1 MTDDLPRTR
10 KRSASAQATA
20 LIALCIVLFG
30 LPMTAQDLDI
40 PFTKYVLDNGLTLI
54 VHRDAKAPIVAVNVW
69 YHVGSKNERPGKTGF
84 AHLFEHLM
92 FNGSENFN
100 DDYFAPLEKVGA
112 TDMNGTTN
120 NDRTNYFQNV
130 PTPALDLAL
139 WMESD
144 RMGHLLGVIDQ
155 AKLDEQ
161 RGVVQNEK
169 RQGENRPYGV
179 TRQLLTE
186 NTYPPGHPYSWTVI
200 GSMEDLDAAD
210 LDDVREWFK
219 TYYGA
224 ANAVIVVAGDIEP
237 ESVKQRVAHYFGDIP
252 SGPPVARQRAWI
264 AKRTGTHRQTVED
277 QVPQA
282 RVYKVWNIPQWGT
295 AESVHLD
302 LVSDVLALG
311 KASRFYRRLVHR
323 DQIATSVSASVWL
336 GEIGGQFS
344 VIATAQPGGDLKAVE
359 AALDKELEK
368 FLADGP
374 TEAELNRIKTQF
386 FARFTRGVERI
397 GGFGGKSDVLAR
409 NQIYSGQPDYYK
421 TTLARVRDATPDDL
435 LNAAR
440 RWLSDGEYILE
451 VHPQPDHKT
460 KDADADRS
468 KLPGVPEPPDLDW
481 PEVQRTSLSNGLEL
495 LVIERSETPIVQLQ
509 LMVDAGYAA
518 DQFASPGVAS
528 FTSAM
533 LDEGTKSRSALQ
545 ISEELASLGA
555 TLSANT
561 ALDASWVSLSALTA
575 NLDASLDIFADVIL
589 NPEFPESEIERVR
602 KQQLARIAQE
612 KSSPF
617 SLAQRL
623 LPKLLYGKEHAYGV
637 SFTGTGDDETVNAI
651 TRDDMQRF
659 YTSWFQPAGSILI
672 AVGDTT
678 LEELR
683 GKLESRFKDWTGAE
697 EPPEKDI
704 ATVENRAKPALY
716 LVDKPGAVQSMILGG
731 VIATPAR
738 HPDRIPIETM
748 NRILG
753 GNFTSRINMNL
764 REDKH
769 WSYGSRS
776 FLIDARGQ
784 RPWLAYAA
792 VQSDKTKES
801 LIELDRELRDI
812 LGPRPA
818 TDDELDKVKK
828 NAILQLP
835 GRFETKSSLRGALS
849 RIWMYGLGPDYWETY
864 ASEVRAITLDDIHKA
879 ARDVIRPDQMVW
891 VVVGD
896 RAQVESGLKELE
908 FGELRLIDTNG
919 NPLNQSKP

>member
-1 MTDDLPRTR
+1 
-10 KRSASAQATA
+10 
-20 LIALCIVLFG
+20 
-30 LPMTAQDLDI
+30 MTAQDIDI
-40 PFTKYVLDNGLTLI
+40 PFTKYILDNGLTLI
-54 VHRDAKAPIVAVNVW
+54 VHEDDKAPIAAVNVW
-69 YHVGSKNERPGKTGF
+69 YHVGSKNESPGKTGF

-100 DDYFAPLEKVGA
+100 DDYFVPLEKVGA
-112 TDMNGTTN
+112 TDLNGTTS

-144 RMGHLLGVIDQ
+144 RMGHLLGAIDQ

-186 NTYPPGHPYSWTVI
+186 NTYPAGHPYSWTVI
-200 GSMEDLDAAD
+200 GSMADLDGAD
-210 LDDVREWFK
+210 LDDVRKWFK

-224 ANAVIVVAGDIEP
+224 ANAVIVVAGDVEP
-237 ESVKQRVAHYFGDIP
+237 EDVKRRVEHYFGDIP
-252 SGPPVARQRAWI
+252 AGPPVARQRAWI
-264 AKRTGTHRQTVED
+264 AERTGTHRQTVED

-282 RVYKVWNIPQWGT
+282 RIYKVWNIPQWGT
-295 AESVHLD
+295 AEAVYLD

-311 KASRFYRRLVHR
+311 KSSRFYRRLVHH
-323 DQIATSVSASVWL
+323 DQIATSASASVSL
-336 GEIGGQFS
+336 REISGQFH
-344 VIATAQPGGDLKAVE
+344 VIGTAQPGGDLAAVE
-359 AALDKELEK
+359 AALDDELQK

-374 TEAELNRIKTQF
+374 TEAELDRIKTQY
-386 FARFTRGVERI
+386 FARFARGVERI

-409 NQIYSGQPDYYK
+409 NQVYGDRPDYFK
-421 TTLARVRDATPDDL
+421 TTMERVRNAKTKDL
-435 LNAAR
+435 LDTAR
-440 RWLSDGEYILE
+440 RWLTDGVYILE
-451 VHPQPDHKT
+451 VHPRPDHEIS
-460 KDADADRS
+460 DALSDRS
-468 KLPGVPEPPDLDW
+468 KLPAVTKPPKLDW
-481 PEVQRTSLSNGLEL
+481 PEVRRTTLSNGLKL
-495 LVIERSETPIVQLQ
+495 LFVERRETPIVELE
-509 LMVDAGYAA
+509 LLVDAGYAA
-518 DQFASPGVAS
+518 DQFAVPGAAS

-533 LDEGTKSRSALQ
+533 LDEGTKTRSALE

-555 TLSANT
+555 TLSVNT
-561 ALDASWVSLSALTA
+561 ALDASWVSLSSLKH
-575 NLDASLDIFADVIL
+575 NLDPSLDVFADVIL
-589 NPEFPESEIERVR
+589 HPEFPDSEIERVR
-602 KQQLARIAQE
+602 KHLLARIAQE

-623 LPKLLYGKEHAYGV
+623 LPKLLYGDDHPYGA
-637 SFTGTGDDETVNAI
+637 SFTGTGDEETVKAI
-651 TRDDMQRF
+651 TRADLERF
-659 YTSWFQPAGSILI
+659 HAAWFQPGGSILI

-678 LEELR
+678 FEDLR
-683 GKLESRFKDWTGAE
+683 DKLEARFKGWTGADK
-697 EPPEKDI
+697 PPAKNI
-704 ATVENRAKPALY
+704 AAVENPSKSALY

-738 HPDRIPIETM
+738 HPDRIRIETM

-753 GNFTSRINMNL
+753 GAFTSRINMNL

-776 FLIDARGQ
+776 FLSDARGQ
-784 RPWLAYAA
+784 RPWLVYAA

-801 LIELDRELRDI
+801 LVELDRELRDI

-818 TDDELDKVKK
+818 TDAELDKVKK

-835 GRFETKSSLRGALS
+835 GRFETKSSVRGALS
-849 RIWMYGLGPDYWETY
+849 RIWMFDLARDYWETY
-864 ASEVRAITLDDIHKA
+864 ADKVEAVTLDDIQKVA
-879 ARDVIRPDQMVW
+879 GDVIRPDQMIW

-896 RAQVESGLKELE
+896 RTQVEPTLRELD
-908 FGELRLIDTNG
+908 FGDVTVIDTDG
-919 NPLNQSKP
+919 NPLELP

>member
-1 MTDDLPRTR
+1 MTDDPPGKAKLFAVARFC
-10 KRSASAQATA
+10 A
-20 LIALCIVLFG
+20 LSLVCLVLFG
-30 LPMTAQDLDI
+30 LPMTAQDIDI

-54 VHRDAKAPIVAVNVW
+54 VHRDTKAPIVAVNVW

-100 DDYFAPLEKVGA
+100 DDYFGPLEKVGA
-112 TDMNGTTN
+112 TDLNGTTS

-144 RMGHLLGVIDQ
+144 RMGHLLGAIDQ

-179 TRQLLTE
+179 TRRLLTE
-186 NTYPPGHPYSWTVI
+186 NTYPAGHPYSWTVI
-200 GSMEDLDAAD
+200 GSMDDLDAAD
-210 LDDVREWFK
+210 LDDVRKWFK
-219 TYYGA
+219 SYYGA
-224 ANAVIVVAGDIEP
+224 ANAVIVVAGDVEP
-237 ESVKQRVAHYFGDIP
+237 GEVKQRVEHYFGDIP

-282 RVYKVWNIPQWGT
+282 RIYKVWNMPQWGT
-295 AESVHLD
+295 AEAVYLD
-302 LVSDVLALG
+302 LASDVLALG
-311 KASRFYRRLVHR
+311 KSSRFYERLVHR
-323 DQIATSVSASVWL
+323 DQIATSASASVSL
-336 GEIGGQFS
+336 REIGGQFL
-344 VIATAQPGGDLKAVE
+344 VIATAQPGGDLGAVE
-359 AALDKELEK
+359 AALDEELAK

-374 TEAELNRIKTQF
+374 AEAELDRIKTQY
-386 FARFTRGVERI
+386 FAQFARGVERI
-397 GGFGGKSDVLAR
+397 GGFGGKSDILAR
-409 NQIYSGQPDYYK
+409 NQVYGGRPDYFK
-421 TTLARVRDATPDDL
+421 TTLARVRNARAADL
-435 LNAAR
+435 LDAAR
-440 RWLSDGEYILE
+440 RWLSDGVYILE
-451 VHPQPDHKT
+451 VQPYRDHKS
-460 KDADADRS
+460 KDAGADRS
-468 KLPGVPEPPDLDW
+468 KPPAVENPPELDW
-481 PEVQRTSLSNGLEL
+481 PDVQRTILSNGLEL
-495 LVIERSETPIVQLQ
+495 LVVERHETPIVELE
-509 LMVDAGYAA
+509 LLADAGFAA
-518 DQFASPGVAS
+518 DQFASPGVAG
-528 FTSAM
+528 FAAAM
-533 LDEGTKSRSALQ
+533 LDEGTKSRTALE

-555 TLSANT
+555 TLAVNT
-561 ALDASWVSLSALTA
+561 ALDASWVTLSALKTH
-575 NLDASLDIFADVIL
+575 LDASLDVFADVIL
-589 NPEFPESEIERVR
+589 RPEFPESEIERVR

-623 LPKLLYGKEHAYGV
+623 LPKLLYGADHPYGA
-637 SFTGTGDDETVNAI
+637 SFTGTGDNETVKAI
-651 TRDDMQRF
+651 TREDLQRF
-659 YTSWFQPAGSILI
+659 HAAWFRPTSATLI

-683 GKLESRFKDWTGAE
+683 GKIDARFKDWTGADR
-697 EPPEKDI
+697 PREKNI
-704 ATVENRAKPALY
+704 AEVENRAKSALY

-731 VIATPAR
+731 VISTPAR

-753 GNFTSRINMNL
+753 GAFTSRINMNL

-776 FLIDARGQ
+776 FLADVRGQ
-784 RPWLAYAA
+784 RPWLVYAA
-792 VQSDKTKES
+792 VQSDKTAES
-801 LIELDRELRDI
+801 LVELDRELRDI

-849 RIWMYGLGPDYWETY
+849 RIWMFGLSPDYWETY
-864 ASEVRAITLDDIHKA
+864 AGEVRAITLDDIQRV

-908 FGELRLIDTNG
+908 FGELTLIDTDG
-919 NPLNQSKP
+919 NPVK

>member
-1 MTDDLPRTR
+1 
-10 KRSASAQATA
+10 
-20 LIALCIVLFG
+20 
-30 LPMTAQDLDI
+30 MTAQDIDI
-40 PFTKYVLDNGLTLI
+40 PYTKYVLDNGLTLI
-54 VHRDAKAPIVAVNVW
+54 VHEDDKAPIVAVNVW

-100 DDYFAPLEKVGA
+100 DDYFVPLEKVGA
-112 TDMNGTTN
+112 TDLNGTTS

-130 PTPALDLAL
+130 PTAALDLAL

-144 RMGHLLGVIDQ
+144 RMGHLLGAIDQ

-169 RQGENRPYGV
+169 REGENRPYGV
-179 TRQLLTE
+179 TRHLLTE
-186 NTYPPGHPYSWTVI
+186 NTYPAGHPYSWTVI
-200 GSMEDLDAAD
+200 GSMDDLDAAD

-224 ANAVIVVAGDIEP
+224 ANAVVVVAGDVEP
-237 ESVKQRVAHYFGDIP
+237 EDVKRRVEHYFGDIP

-282 RVYKVWNIPQWGT
+282 RIYKVWNIPQWGA
-295 AESVHLD
+295 AEAVYLD

-311 KASRFYRRLVHR
+311 KSSRFYRRLVHH
-323 DQIATSVSASVWL
+323 DQIATSASASVSL
-336 GEIGGQFS
+336 REIGGQFY
-344 VIATAQPGGDLKAVE
+344 VIATAQPGDDLAAVE
-359 AALDKELEK
+359 AALDDELAK

-374 TEAELNRIKTQF
+374 TEAELDRIKTQY
-386 FARFTRGVERI
+386 FAAFARGVERI

-409 NQIYSGQPDYYK
+409 NQVYGDRPDYFK
-421 TTLARVRDATPDDL
+421 TTLERVRNATTKDL
-435 LNAAR
+435 LATAR
-440 RWLSDGEYILE
+440 RWLSDGVYILE
-451 VHPQPDHKT
+451 VHPHPDHET
-460 KDADADRS
+460 TDALSDRS
-468 KLPGVPEPPDLDW
+468 KLPAVTRPPKLDW
-481 PEVQRTSLSNGLEL
+481 PEVQRTTLSNGLKL
-495 LVIERSETPIVQLQ
+495 LFVERRETPIVELE
-509 LMVDAGYAA
+509 LLVNAGYAA
-518 DQFASPGVAS
+518 DQFAVPGAAS

-533 LDEGTKSRSALQ
+533 LDEGTKTRSALE

-555 TLSANT
+555 TLSVNT
-561 ALDASWVSLSALTA
+561 ALDASWVSLSALKH
-575 NLDASLDIFADVIL
+575 NLDPSLDVFADVIL
-589 NPEFPESEIERVR
+589 HPEFPDSEIERVR
-602 KQQLARIAQE
+602 KQLLARIAQE

-623 LPKLLYGKEHAYGV
+623 LPKLLYGADHPYGA
-637 SFTGTGDDETVNAI
+637 SFTGTGDEETVKAI
-651 TRDDMQRF
+651 NRADLERF
-659 YTSWFQPAGSILI
+659 HAAWFQPASSVLI

-678 LEELR
+678 FEDLR
-683 GKLESRFKDWTGAE
+683 DKLEARFKGWTGADK
-697 EPPEKDI
+697 PPAKNI
-704 ATVENRAKPALY
+704 AAVENPAKSALY

-731 VIATPAR
+731 VISTPAR

-753 GNFTSRINMNL
+753 GAFTSRINMNL

-776 FLIDARGQ
+776 FLSDARGQ
-784 RPWLAYAA
+784 RPWLVYAA

-801 LIELDRELRDI
+801 LVELDRELRDI

-818 TDDELDKVKK
+818 TGDELDKVKK

-849 RIWMYGLGPDYWETY
+849 RIWMFDLSPDYWETY
-864 ASEVRAITLDDIHKA
+864 ADKVEAITLDDIQKVA
-879 ARDVIRPDQMVW
+879 ADVIRPDQMLW
-891 VVVGD
+891 VIVGD
-896 RAQVESGLKELE
+896 RAQVESGLRELD
-908 FGELRLIDTNG
+908 FGALTLIDTDG
-919 NPLNQSKP
+919 NPLELP

>member
-1 MTDDLPRTR
+1 
-10 KRSASAQATA
+10 
-20 LIALCIVLFG
+20 
-30 LPMTAQDLDI
+30 MTAQDIDI
-40 PFTKYVLDNGLTLI
+40 PFNQYFLDNGLTLI

-92 FNGSENFN
+92 FNGSENLD
-100 DDYFAPLEKVGA
+100 DDYFGPLEKVGA
-112 TDMNGTTN
+112 TDLNGTTS

-130 PTPALDLAL
+130 PSPALDLAL

-144 RMGHLLGVIDQ
+144 RMGHLLGAIDQ

-186 NTYPPGHPYSWTVI
+186 NTYPAGHPYSWTVI
-200 GSMEDLDAAD
+200 GSMEDLDRAE

-224 ANAVIVVAGDIEP
+224 ANAVVVVAGDIEP
-237 ESVKQRVAHYFGDIP
+237 EDVKRRVEHYFGDIP

-264 AKRTGTHRQTVED
+264 AKRSGTHRQTVED

-295 AESVHLD
+295 AEAVYLD
-302 LVSDVLALG
+302 LASDVLALG
-311 KASRFYRRLVHR
+311 KSSRFYQRLVHH
-323 DQIATSVSASVWL
+323 DQSATSASASVSL
-336 GEIGGQFS
+336 REIGGQFF
-344 VIATAQPGGDLKAVE
+344 VIATAQPGGDLAAVE
-359 AALDKELEK
+359 AALDDELAK
-368 FLADGP
+368 FLVDGP
-374 TEAELNRIKTQF
+374 TEAELDRIKTQY
-386 FARFTRGVERI
+386 FARFARGVERI

-409 NQIYSGQPDYYK
+409 NQVYGGRPDYFK
-421 TTLARVRDATPDDL
+421 TTLERVRTAGKDDL

-440 RWLSDGEYILE
+440 RWLSDGVYILE
-451 VHPQPDHKT
+451 VHPLPEHQT
-460 KDADADRS
+460 QDAISDRS
-468 KLPGVPEPPDLDW
+468 KLPAVKNPPELDW
-481 PEVQRTSLSNGLEL
+481 PDVQRTTLSNGLEL
-495 LVIERSETPIVQLQ
+495 LVIERRETPIVELQ
-509 LMVDAGYAA
+509 LLVDAGYAA
-518 DQFASPGVAS
+518 DQFFAPGVAT

-533 LDEGTKSRSALQ
+533 LDEGTKTRTALEISA
-545 ISEELASLGA
+545 ELASLGA
-555 TLSANT
+555 TLSVHT
-561 ALDASWVSLSALTA
+561 VLDASWVTLSALKT
-575 NLDASLDIFADVIL
+575 NLDPSLDVFADVIL
-589 NPEFPESEIERVR
+589 HPEFPESEIERVR
-602 KQQLARIAQE
+602 KQLLARIAQE

-623 LPKLLYGKEHAYGV
+623 LPKLLYGDDHAYGA
-637 SFTGTGDDETVNAI
+637 SFTGTGDEDTVRSI
-651 TRDDMQRF
+651 SREDLQRF
-659 YTSWFQPAGSILI
+659 HAAWFQPASSILI
-672 AVGDTT
+672 AVGDAT

-683 GKLESRFKDWTGAE
+683 EKIEARFKGWTGNE
-697 EPPEKDI
+697 KPPEKNI
-704 ATVENRAKPALY
+704 AAVENPAKSALY

-731 VIATPAR
+731 VISTPAR
-738 HPDRIPIETM
+738 HPDRIRIETM

-753 GNFTSRINMNL
+753 GAFTSRINMNL

-776 FLIDARGQ
+776 FLADVRGQ
-784 RPWLAYAA
+784 RPWLVYAA
-792 VQSDKTKES
+792 VQSDKTAES
-801 LIELDRELRDI
+801 LVELDRELRDI

-849 RIWMYGLGPDYWETY
+849 RIWMFDLNPDYWETY
-864 ASEVRAITLDDIHKA
+864 AGKVEAITLDDIQKVAH
-879 ARDVIRPDQMVW
+879 DLIHPDRIVW
-891 VVVGD
+891 VIVGD
-896 RAQVESGLKELE
+896 RAQVEAGLRELD
-908 FGELRLIDTNG
+908 FGELTLIDTDG
-919 NPLNQSKP
+919 NPTNQPR

>member
-1 MTDDLPRTR
+1 
-10 KRSASAQATA
+10 
-20 LIALCIVLFG
+20 
-30 LPMTAQDLDI
+30 MTAQDIDI
-40 PFTKYVLDNGLTLI
+40 PFTKYILDNGLTLI
-54 VHRDAKAPIVAVNVW
+54 VHEDDKAPIAAVNVW
-69 YHVGSKNERPGKTGF
+69 YHVGSKNESPGKTGF

-100 DDYFAPLEKVGA
+100 DDYFVPLEKVGA
-112 TDMNGTTN
+112 TDLNGTTS

-144 RMGHLLGVIDQ
+144 RMGHLLGAIDQ

-186 NTYPPGHPYSWTVI
+186 NTYPAGHPYSWTVI
-200 GSMEDLDAAD
+200 GSMADLDGAD
-210 LDDVREWFK
+210 LDDVRKWFK

-224 ANAVIVVAGDIEP
+224 ANAVIVVAGDVEP
-237 ESVKQRVAHYFGDIP
+237 EDVKRRVEHYFGDIP
-252 SGPPVARQRAWI
+252 AGPPVARQRAWI
-264 AKRTGTHRQTVED
+264 AERTGTHRQTVED

-282 RVYKVWNIPQWGT
+282 RIYKVWNIPQWGT
-295 AESVHLD
+295 AEAVYLD

-311 KASRFYRRLVHR
+311 KSSRFYRRLVHH
-323 DQIATSVSASVWL
+323 DQIATSASASVSL
-336 GEIGGQFS
+336 REISGQFH
-344 VIATAQPGGDLKAVE
+344 VIGTAQPGGDLAAVE
-359 AALDKELEK
+359 AALDDELQK

-374 TEAELNRIKTQF
+374 TEAELDRIKTQY
-386 FARFTRGVERI
+386 FARFARGVERI

-409 NQIYSGQPDYYK
+409 NQIYGDRPDYFK
-421 TTLARVRDATPDDL
+421 TTMERVRNAKTKDL
-435 LNAAR
+435 LDTAR
-440 RWLSDGEYILE
+440 RWLTDGVYILE
-451 VHPQPDHKT
+451 VHPRPDHEIS
-460 KDADADRS
+460 DALSDRS
-468 KLPGVPEPPDLDW
+468 KLPAVTKPPKLDW
-481 PEVQRTSLSNGLEL
+481 PEVRRTTLSNGLKL
-495 LVIERSETPIVQLQ
+495 LFVERRETPIVELE
-509 LMVDAGYAA
+509 LLVDAGYAA
-518 DQFASPGVAS
+518 DQFAVPGAAS

-533 LDEGTKSRSALQ
+533 LDEGTKTRSALE

-555 TLSANT
+555 TLSVNT
-561 ALDASWVSLSALTA
+561 ALDASWVSLSSLKH
-575 NLDASLDIFADVIL
+575 NLDPSLDVFADVIL
-589 NPEFPESEIERVR
+589 HPEFPDSEIERVR
-602 KQQLARIAQE
+602 KHLLARIAQE

-623 LPKLLYGKEHAYGV
+623 LPKLLYGDDHPYGA
-637 SFTGTGDDETVNAI
+637 SFTGTGDEETVKAI
-651 TRDDMQRF
+651 TRADLERF
-659 YTSWFQPAGSILI
+659 HAAWFQPGGSILI

-678 LEELR
+678 FEDLR
-683 GKLESRFKDWTGAE
+683 DKLEARFKGWTGADK
-697 EPPEKDI
+697 PPAKNI
-704 ATVENRAKPALY
+704 AAVENPSKSALY

-738 HPDRIPIETM
+738 HPDRIRIETM

-753 GNFTSRINMNL
+753 GAFTSRINMNL

-776 FLIDARGQ
+776 FLSDARGQ
-784 RPWLAYAA
+784 RPWLVYAA

-801 LIELDRELRDI
+801 LVELDRELRDI

-818 TDDELDKVKK
+818 TDAELDKVKK

-835 GRFETKSSLRGALS
+835 GRFETKSSVRGALS
-849 RIWMYGLGPDYWETY
+849 RIWMFDLARDYWETY
-864 ASEVRAITLDDIHKA
+864 ADKVEAVTLDDIQKVA
-879 ARDVIRPDQMVW
+879 GDVIRPDQMIW

-896 RAQVESGLKELE
+896 RTQVEPTLRELD
-908 FGELRLIDTNG
+908 FGDVTVIDTDG
-919 NPLNQSKP
+919 NPLELP